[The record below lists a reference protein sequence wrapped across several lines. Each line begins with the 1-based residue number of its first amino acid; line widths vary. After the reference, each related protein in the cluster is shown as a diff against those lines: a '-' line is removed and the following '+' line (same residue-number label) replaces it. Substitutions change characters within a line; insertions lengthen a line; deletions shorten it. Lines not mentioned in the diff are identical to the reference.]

1 MVHSL
6 RWTGRCLSLLTL
18 GLMAACGPD
27 QGYDASAG
35 GESTVAR
42 IEGNVIYRERIMLPP
57 GAQVEVQLQDISRAD
72 ALASVLATVMLTP
85 EGGPPYPFAIEY
97 DPCNVTHIIKPQDG
111 VVAEIDVG
119 WELYAPDGG
128 LLKILVFRHGSH
140 RPPTFTHWDLARR
153 PGSLHLVKLHREAP
167 RVRPVDRFKE
177 GEHAL
182 RLRLR
187 RHVAGH
193 QCRGCGENTNLQIVS
208 RSAGQSEDISVD
220 HQPCLG

>member
-42 IEGNVIYRERIMLPP
+42 IEGNVIYRERMMLPP

-85 EGGPPYPFAIEY
+85 EDGPPYPFAIEY
-97 DPCNVTHIIKPQDG
+97 DPARVDPRKRYALRATIAVDG
-111 VVAEIDVG
+111 RMLFSSNEYID
-119 WELYAPDGG
+119 PFSGG
-128 LLKILVFRHGSH
+128 G
-140 RPPTFTHWDLARR
+140 R
-153 PGSLHLVKLHREAP
+153 PGNPAAGAPLEVLVQRVPEAVNSDQNP
-167 RVRPVDRFKE
+167 
-177 GEHAL
+177 
-182 RLRLR
+182 
-187 RHVAGH
+187 
-193 QCRGCGENTNLQIVS
+193 
-208 RSAGQSEDISVD
+208 
-220 HQPCLG
+220 